1 MRISSDLGNAA
12 REVQVK
18 QQEEFFTERV
28 VKYWHGLS
36 REEVNIIP
44 GAVQEITGHGT

>member
-12 REVQVK
+12 GEVQVK

-28 VKYWHGLS
+28 VKYGLS

-44 GAVQEITGHGT
+44 GAVQEITEHGT